1 MPLGYKPY
9 IAGPPRVRT
18 YPSRSMSLS
27 PPPGHACHVPAS
39 SCWNTWQ
46 AHRIWLGQW
55 CHFHGSALSRWY
67 LEDISMNLINYWGF
81 WIDTSPLSIGFMTIF
96 RGSISSIHTS
106 ISCIE
111 TYVRKCWTFP
121 SSFVGWP
128 RPRQFPDIRDVAGL
142 SWRYLCKACARL
154 RNMPLRA
161 GFTGQQFWYD
171 PSSHWLAFL

>member
-46 AHRIWLGQW
+46 THRIWLGQW

-67 LEDISMNLINYWGF
+67 LDEPHKLLGILNRYFTIEHRFHDHFQRFYQFYPHKYFIS
-81 WIDTSPLSIGFMTIF
+81 
-96 RGSISSIHTS
+96 
-106 ISCIE
+106 IE

-121 SSFVGWP
+121 ASFVGWP

-154 RNMPLRA
+154 RNMRLRA

-171 PSSHWLAFL
+171 PSSH